1 MRGRLQKLGRVRLV
15 CVITILAII
24 LASAGNFLISALFNF
39 QTSFFEDVFRAS
51 IIPIF
56 LAPLLSWHLVGMF
69 YQLDIL
75 EKEMSRLAKVDDL
88 TSVCNRRFF
97 YKQIEDWLGTKSNND
112 TVYAFFVIDL
122 DVFKG
127 INDLYGHLCGDKVL
141 QKFGCIL
148 RELAPTPC
156 VVGRLGGEEF
166 AIFAP
171 NMGAESAEELAKNIC
186 QHTRDIVVKHN
197 DISVSFSVSIGA
209 SINSNYHKS
218 TIENAFK
225 YADLALYEAKESGRD
240 CYRLYEAK
248 ENR

>member
-1 MRGRLQKLGRVRLV
+1 M
-15 CVITILAII
+15 AII
-24 LASAGNFLISALFNF
+24 LASAGNLLISVLFNF

-69 YQLDIL
+69 YQMDIL

-97 YKQIEDWLGTKSNND
+97 YKQIEDWLGAKLNIDTK
-112 TVYAFFVIDL
+112 YAFFVIDL

-127 INDLYGHLCGDKVL
+127 INDRYGHLCGDKVL

-148 RELAPTPC
+148 REQAPVSS

-166 AIFAP
+166 AIFVP
-171 NMGAESAEELAKNIC
+171 NMDAESAETLAKNIC
-186 QHTRDIVVKHN
+186 QRTRDIVVKHN
-197 DISVSFSVSIGA
+197 NISVSFSVSIGF
-209 SINSNYHKS
+209 SININYHKS

-240 CYRLYEAK
+240 CYRLSIAE
-248 ENR
+248 ENS

>member
-24 LASAGNFLISALFNF
+24 LASAGNLLISALFNF
-39 QTSFFEDVFRAS
+39 QTSFFEDIFRAS

-75 EKEMSRLAKVDDL
+75 ENEMSRLAKVDDL

-97 YKQIEDWLGTKSNND
+97 YKQIEDWLGTKLNRD
-112 TVYAFFVIDL
+112 TEYAFFVLDM

-127 INDLYGHLCGDKVL
+127 INDRYGHLCGDKVL
-141 QKFGCIL
+141 EQFAEVL
-148 RELAPTPC
+148 REKAPNGSII
-156 VVGRLGGEEF
+156 GRLGGEEF
-166 AIFAP
+166 AIFVPSMDAD
-171 NMGAESAEELAKNIC
+171 SAEMLAENIC
-186 QHTRDIVVKHN
+186 QRTRGIVVKHN
-197 DISVSFSVSIGA
+197 NISVSFSVSIGA
-209 SINSNYHKS
+209 SININYHKS

-240 CYRLYEAK
+240 CYRLSIAEEK
-248 ENR
+248 S